1 MVNQGPNNV
10 PLRPPVDVMRTGTG
24 AAAILIVDLATSQ
37 QTLYSEL
44 TIQRVVKRCSTIWS
58 NDRVARGS
66 RIGRSSAERT
76 SFAPFR
82 AKTSS
87 ARCVHGLVGSAHV
100 GTACTVACTRPERPR
115 TACCVY
121 FASSSGGSNIPRWE
135 STTLLDDAGPPE
147 TSRLPAV

>member
-1 MVNQGPNNV
+1 
-10 PLRPPVDVMRTGTG
+10 MRTGTG

-100 GTACTVACTRPERPR
+100 GTACTVACTSPERPR